1 MRLVSFVWNEKSTAG
16 LLNTMQDRIFPL
28 DAVGYRDA
36 LSFLA
41 AGEQAWDAA
50 ASRAEVAS
58 PEALVPLASV
68 RLLSPLPRPGKIL
81 CVGLNYRDHA
91 IESKM
96 ELPKVPAVFTKF
108 SNAVTGHD
116 TNVVIPKM
124 TKQADYEAEMAVVIG
139 KTARRVDVKNWQEYV
154 FGYTILND
162 VSARDVQLSTSQWS
176 LGKSFDTFAPIGPAI
191 VGKDEITD
199 PHVLDIKLSIDG
211 AVLQQSNTREL
222 IFQVPEL
229 IAYLSS
235 IVTLEP
241 GDLISTGTPAG
252 VGLGRTPQRWLK
264 PGETMTI
271 EVEKIGSLTNH
282 VVAEQ

>member
-1 MRLVSFVWNEKSTAG
+1 MRLVSFVWNEKSVAG
-16 LLNTMQDRIFPL
+16 LLIATRGRIFPL
-28 DAVGYRDA
+28 DAVGYGDA
-36 LSFLA
+36 LSFLV
-41 AGEQAWDAA
+41 AGEQAWHAA
-50 ASRAEVAS
+50 ASRAMDAS
-58 PEALVPLASV
+58 PEKLIPLTSV

-108 SNAVTGHD
+108 PNSVTGHGA
-116 TNVVIPKM
+116 NVVIPRM

-139 KTARRVDVKNWQEYV
+139 KTARRVTVEDWQEFV

-176 LGKSFDTFAPIGPAI
+176 LGKSFDTFAPIGPVI
-191 VGKDEITD
+191 VSKDEITD

-211 AVLQQSNTREL
+211 EVLQHSNTKEL
-222 IFQVPEL
+222 IFKVPDL

-264 PGETMTI
+264 AGETMTV
-271 EVEKIGSLTNH
+271 EVEKIGALANSII
-282 VVAEQ
+282 AE

>member
-1 MRLVSFVWNEKSTAG
+1 MRLVSFVWNEKKVAG
-16 LLNTMQDRIFPL
+16 LLTAARDQIFPL
-28 DAVGYRDA
+28 DAVGYGDA

-41 AGEQAWDAA
+41 AGEQAWYAA
-50 ASRAEVAS
+50 VSRAKDIS
-58 PEALVPLASV
+58 PEKLIPLTSV

-91 IESKM
+91 VESKM
-96 ELPKVPAVFTKF
+96 DLPKVPAVFTKF
-108 SNAVTGHD
+108 ANAVTGHGTD
-116 TNVVIPKM
+116 VVIPKM

-139 KTARRVDVKNWQEYV
+139 KTARRVDAKNWQEYV

-191 VGKDEITD
+191 VSKDEITD

-211 AVLQQSNTREL
+211 EVLQHSNTKEL
-222 IFQVPEL
+222 IFKVPDL

-235 IVTLEP
+235 IVTLDP

-252 VGLGRTPQRWLK
+252 VGLGRTPQRWLRA
-264 PGETMTI
+264 GETMTVA
-271 EVEKIGSLTNH
+271 VEKIGTLTNSII
-282 VVAEQ
+282 AE

>member
-1 MRLVSFVWNEKSTAG
+1 MRLVSFVRDEKIVAG
-16 LLNTMQDRIFPL
+16 LLTAIQDHIFPL
-28 DAVGYRDA
+28 DAIGYSDA

-50 ASRAEVAS
+50 ASRAKVAS
-58 PEALVPLASV
+58 SEDLVPLTSV

-81 CVGLNYRDHA
+81 CIGLNYRDHA

-108 SNAVTGHD
+108 PNAVTGPGA
-116 TNVVIPKM
+116 NVVIPKM

-139 KTARRVDVKNWQEYV
+139 QRARRIDSKNWQDYV

-176 LGKSFDTFAPIGPAI
+176 LGKSFDTFAPIGPAV

-211 AVLQQSNTREL
+211 EELQHSNTKEL
-222 IFQVPEL
+222 IFKVPDL

-252 VGLGRTPQRWLK
+252 VGLGRTPQRWLRA
-264 PGETMTI
+264 GETMTVT
-271 EVEKIGSLTNH
+271 VEKIGVLTNH
-282 VVAEQ
+282 IVAE

>member
-1 MRLVSFVWNEKSTAG
+1 MRLVSFIRNEKSVAG
-16 LLNTMQDRIFPL
+16 LLNTTQDQIFPL
-28 DAVGYRDA
+28 DVIGYGDA

-41 AGEQAWDAA
+41 AGEQSWYAA
-50 ASRAEVAS
+50 ASRAKAAS
-58 PEALVPLASV
+58 SDEFIPLARV
-68 RLLSPLPRPGKIL
+68 QLLSPLPRPGKIL

-108 SNAVTGHD
+108 SNSVTGHD
-116 TNVVIPKM
+116 ANVVIPKM
-124 TKQADYEAEMAVVIG
+124 TNQADYEAEMAVVIG
-139 KTARRVDVKNWQEYV
+139 KTARRVDVKDWQEYV

-191 VGKDEITD
+191 VSKDEIID
-199 PHVLDIKLSIDG
+199 PHALDIKLSIDG
-211 AVLQQSNTREL
+211 EVLQHSNTREL
-222 IFQVPEL
+222 IFKVPDL

-264 PGETMTI
+264 ADETMTI
-271 EVEKIGSLTNH
+271 EVDKIGILTNP
-282 VVAEQ
+282 VVAE

>member
-1 MRLVSFVWNEKSTAG
+1 MRLVSFVWNEKSVAG
-16 LLNTMQDRIFPL
+16 LLTATQDHIFPL
-28 DAVGYRDA
+28 NAVGYGDA

-41 AGEQAWDAA
+41 AGEQAWHAA
-50 ASRAEVAS
+50 ASRARDAS
-58 PEALVPLASV
+58 QEKLISLSGV

-108 SNAVTGHD
+108 SNSVTGHGVD
-116 TNVVIPKM
+116 VVIPTM

-139 KTARRVDVKNWQEYV
+139 KTARRVEAKNWQEYV

-176 LGKSFDTFAPIGPAI
+176 LGKSFDTFAPIGPA
-191 VGKDEITD
+191 VVSKDEIPD

-211 AVLQQSNTREL
+211 EVLQHSNTREL
-222 IFQVPEL
+222 IFKVPDL

-252 VGLGRTPQRWLK
+252 VGLGRTPQRWLRA
-264 PGETMTI
+264 GETMTI
-271 EVEKIGSLTNH
+271 VVELIGTLTNQ
-282 VVAEQ
+282 VVAE

>member
-1 MRLVSFVWNEKSTAG
+1 MRLISFSWNGKNSAG
-16 LLNTMQDRIFPL
+16 LLSTTQDQVFPL
-28 DAVGYRDA
+28 DALGFSDA

-41 AGEQAWDAA
+41 AGEESWKRA
-50 ASRAEVAS
+50 ASEAKTASAEKLI
-58 PEALVPLASV
+58 ALADV
-68 RLLSPLPRPGKIL
+68 RLLSPLLRPGKIL

-108 SNAVTGHD
+108 SNAIVGHGA
-116 TNVVIPKM
+116 NVIIPRM
-124 TKQADYEAEMAVVIG
+124 TQQADYEAEMAVVIG
-139 KTARRVDVKNWQEYV
+139 KTARRAEAKDWQEYV

-191 VGKDEITD
+191 VGKDEIED

-211 AVLQQSNTREL
+211 EVLQHSNTREL
-222 IFQVPEL
+222 IFKVPDL

-235 IVTLEP
+235 IITLDP
-241 GDLISTGTPAG
+241 GDVISTGTPAG

-264 PGETMTI
+264 AGETMSI
-271 EVEKIGSLTNH
+271 SVDKIGTLSNPLA
-282 VVAEQ
+282 AE

>member
-1 MRLVSFVWNEKSTAG
+1 MRLVSFVWSEKGVAG
-16 LLNTMQDRIFPL
+16 LLTTAQDQIFPL
-28 DAVGYRDA
+28 DTIGYCDA

-41 AGEQAWDAA
+41 AGEQAWHAA
-50 ASRAEVAS
+50 ASRAKAAS
-58 PEALVPLASV
+58 TEELIPLASV

-108 SNAVTGHD
+108 SNAVAGHGA
-116 TNVVIPKM
+116 NVVIPEM

-139 KTARRVDVKNWQEYV
+139 KTARRIEVKDWQEYV

-191 VGKDEITD
+191 VSKDEIAD

-211 AVLQQSNTREL
+211 EVLQHSNTREL
-222 IFQVPEL
+222 IFKVPDL
-229 IAYLSS
+229 IEYLSN

-264 PGETMTI
+264 AGETMTVV
-271 EVEKIGSLTNH
+271 VEEIGTLTNP
-282 VVAEQ
+282 VIAE

>member
-1 MRLVSFVWNEKSTAG
+1 MRLVSFVWNEKSAVG
-16 LLNTMQDRIFPL
+16 LLSATQDQVFPL
-28 DAVGYRDA
+28 DALGFSDA

-41 AGEQAWDAA
+41 SGEQVWKKTASEANA
-50 ASRAEVAS
+50 ASTAK
-58 PEALVPLASV
+58 LMPLADV
-68 RLLSPLPRPGKIL
+68 RLLAPLPRPGKIL

-108 SNAVTGHD
+108 SNAIVGHGA
-116 TNVVIPKM
+116 NVIIPRM
-124 TKQADYEAEMAVVIG
+124 TQQADYEAEMAVVIG
-139 KTARRVDVKNWQEYV
+139 KKARRVEAKDWQEYV

-191 VGKDEITD
+191 VGKDEIED
-199 PHVLDIKLSIDG
+199 PHVLDISLSIDG
-211 AVLQQSNTREL
+211 EVLQHSNTREL
-222 IFQVPEL
+222 IFKVPDL

-235 IVTLEP
+235 IITLEP
-241 GDLISTGTPAG
+241 GDVISTGTPAG

-264 PGETMTI
+264 AGETMTI
-271 EVEKIGSLTNH
+271 AVEAIGTLTNPI
-282 VVAEQ
+282 VAE

>member
-1 MRLVSFVWNEKSTAG
+1 MRLVSFVWNEKSVVG
-16 LLNTMQDRIFPL
+16 LLSATQDQIFPL
-28 DAVGYRDA
+28 DALGFADA

-41 AGEQAWDAA
+41 AGEQVWNRA
-50 ASRAEVAS
+50 ASEVKAAS
-58 PEALVPLASV
+58 TEKLIPLADV
-68 RLLSPLPRPGKIL
+68 RLLAPLLRPGKIL

-108 SNAVTGHD
+108 SNAIVGHGA
-116 TNVVIPKM
+116 NVIIPRM
-124 TKQADYEAEMAVVIG
+124 TQQADYEAEMAVVIG
-139 KTARRVDVKNWQEYV
+139 KKARRVEAKDWQEYV

-191 VGKDEITD
+191 VGKDEIED
-199 PHVLDIKLSIDG
+199 PHVLDISLSIDG
-211 AVLQQSNTREL
+211 EVLQHSNTREL
-222 IFQVPEL
+222 IFKVPDL

-235 IVTLEP
+235 IITLEP
-241 GDLISTGTPAG
+241 GDLISTGTPSG

-264 PGETMTI
+264 AGETMTI
-271 EVEKIGSLTNH
+271 TVEEIGTLANPI
-282 VVAEQ
+282 VAE

>member
-1 MRLVSFVWNEKSTAG
+1 MRLISFIRNEKSVAG
-16 LLNTMQDRIFPL
+16 LLNTTQDQIFPL
-28 DAVGYRDA
+28 DVIGYGDT

-41 AGEQAWDAA
+41 AGERSWYAA
-50 ASRAEVAS
+50 ASRAKAAS
-58 PEALVPLASV
+58 SDELIPLARV

-91 IESKM
+91 VESKM

-108 SNAVTGHD
+108 SNSVTGHD

-124 TKQADYEAEMAVVIG
+124 TNQADYEAEMAVVIG
-139 KTARRVDVKNWQEYV
+139 KTARRVDVKDWQEYV

-191 VGKDEITD
+191 VSKDEIID
-199 PHVLDIKLSIDG
+199 PHALDIKLSIDG
-211 AVLQQSNTREL
+211 EVLQHSNTKEL
-222 IFQVPEL
+222 IFKVPDL

-264 PGETMTI
+264 AGETMTI
-271 EVEKIGSLTNH
+271 EVEKIGILTNL
-282 VVAEQ
+282 VVAE